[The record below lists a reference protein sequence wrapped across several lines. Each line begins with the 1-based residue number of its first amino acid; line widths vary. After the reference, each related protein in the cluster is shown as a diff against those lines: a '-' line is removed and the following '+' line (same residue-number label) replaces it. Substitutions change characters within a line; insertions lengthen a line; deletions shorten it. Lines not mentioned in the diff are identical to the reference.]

1 MFLKFNRNKKIKK
14 NYDFLEPEETLFHK
28 EAISK
33 LNEGDEEM
41 IPRLEVK
48 VGDWGLRLIFY
59 FFLIFLIFSTFYVF
73 YLSIWQGRK
82 FQALAE
88 RNATQKIFLPAER
101 GIIYDRFGKA
111 LVNNSQRFELIF
123 YPQYLPANFKER
135 KAIFEKIKNWP
146 EIQILI
152 EKNNFSM
159 PQVLKSNLN
168 LSEAIFWE
176 SQFLNYPAFQIVRQN
191 LRHYY
196 NPFANS
202 HLVGYLGRVTNED
215 FQKNPFYQPFEWIG
229 KTGIEGYY
237 NDFLRGEL
245 GEITIFQ
252 KANLEILNQA
262 LTKIPREGYQL
273 YLTIDSE
280 LQNYLYQRLEKQIK
294 DLGSNSGGVAI
305 VLESK
310 TGKILALVSY
320 PGFDIN
326 KLTQGITSEEF
337 QKLVQLES
345 KPLFNRA
352 ISGLYNPG
360 STIKPF
366 LAIAG
371 LEEHLINPLEKIET
385 KGYLEIPNPY
395 DSSRPSIFPDWKNH
409 GWIDLKDAIAR
420 SSNVYFYIL
429 GGGYQQREGLGI
441 ERIVS
446 YFKKFFFDQPTGID
460 LPGEKIGVLPNFF
473 QKDWRLGDTYNV
485 SIGQGEITVTP
496 LRLLISLNALVNG
509 GKILKPYI
517 LEKAIDTQG
526 KIIFQN
532 HPQII
537 AENLFK
543 KENLEIVKKAMRATV
558 ESPFGTGYFLNDLPF
573 AVGGKS
579 GTAQTK
585 AKTKIN
591 ALFFAFAPADDP
603 SLSILVLIEDAKEG
617 ALNALPVVKD
627 ALLFYYK
634 KRGL

>member
-1 MFLKFNRNKKIKK
+1 MFLKFNRVKKIKK

-33 LNEGDEEM
+33 LSSDEEI

-48 VGDWGLRLIFY
+48 IGEWGLKLIFY
-59 FFLIFLIFSTFYVF
+59 FFLSFLIFSTLYIS
-73 YLSIWQGRK
+73 YLNIWQGKKLR
-82 FQALAE
+82 ALAE

-101 GIIYDRFGKA
+101 GIIYDYFGKN
-111 LVNNSQRFELIF
+111 LVNNNQRFELIF
-123 YPQYLPANFKER
+123 YPQYLPVNFKER
-135 KAIFEKIKNWP
+135 KEIFEKIKNWP
-146 EIQILI
+146 EIQELLK
-152 EKNNFSM
+152 ENNFST
-159 PQVLKSNLN
+159 PQVLKSNLE

-176 SQFLNYPAFQIVRQN
+176 SQFVNYPAFQIIRQN
-191 LRHYY
+191 LRHYE

-202 HLVGYLGRVTNED
+202 HVIGYLGRASQED
-215 FQKNPFYQPFEWIG
+215 LKKNSTYQPFEWIG
-229 KTGIEGYY
+229 KAGIEGYY

-262 LTKIPREGYQL
+262 LTKNPQPGYQL

-280 LQNYLYQRLEKQIK
+280 LQDYLYQRLKRQIK
-294 DLGSNSGGVAI
+294 DLGSNNGGVAI

-310 TGKILALVSY
+310 TGRILALVSY
-320 PGFDIN
+320 PGYDIN
-326 KLTQGITSEEF
+326 RLSQGITLEEF
-337 QKLVQLES
+337 RKLMEE
-345 KPLFNRA
+345 KANPLFNRA

-360 STIKPF
+360 STIKPI

-371 LEEHLINPLEKIET
+371 LEENLIDPLEKIET

-395 DSSRPSIFPDWKNH
+395 DPDHPSLFLDWKNH
-409 GWIDLKDAIAR
+409 GWVDLKDAIAR

-429 GGGYQQREGLGI
+429 GGGYKNREGLGI
-441 ERIVS
+441 ERIVT
-446 YFKKFFFDQPTGID
+446 YFKKFLFDQPTKID
-460 LPGEKIGVLPNFF
+460 LWGEKTSVLPNFS
-473 QKDWRLGDTYNV
+473 QKNWRLGDTYNV
-485 SIGQGEITVTP
+485 SIGQGEIAVTP

-517 LEKAIDTQG
+517 LEKAVNAQG
-526 KIIFQN
+526 EVIFQN
-532 HPQII
+532 RSQVI

-543 KENLEIVKKAMRATV
+543 RENLEIIKEAMKATV
-558 ESPFGTGYFLNDLPF
+558 ESPFGTGYLLNDLPF
-573 AVGGKS
+573 SVGGKS

-591 ALFFAFAPADDP
+591 ALFFAFAPVEDP
-603 SLSILVLIEDAKEG
+603 HLSILVLIEDAKEG

-627 ALLFYYK
+627 ALLFYYQ